1 MSSLYALLV
10 GINSYRA
17 PGLSRLSGCHNDVG
31 RVEQLLDARFGS
43 GPKAHVRTLLDEQAT
58 RAAVVAV
65 FREHLGQAGPG
76 DTALF
81 WFSGHGSR
89 SPLPPE
95 LWYREPSGWCQ
106 TLVCHDSRA
115 GGTAP
120 PDLLDCELRVLISEV
135 AARGAHVAVVL
146 DSCHSAGATRTGP
159 STDPQTDEVIRIAPV
174 ASRWA
179 EPATRPPALESLLP
193 ELVAATN
200 DAALGG
206 DLAAGSRD
214 VGPDQA
220 GVDHVALTACR
231 DEQQAYE
238 TGPWNRRNG
247 IFTLGLLDAI
257 ERLGPGATYREL
269 MVAARCAVENAR
281 DRQVPTL
288 YPADHDIVDQPFLG
302 GAFRAPAGA
311 LVMRFKRG
319 SWEINAGSIHGIK
332 AAAGDDVRVAVHLEN
347 PVREAR
353 VTRVRT
359 EVSVVEPLGWTPDT
373 GRQYDVVLSR
383 VPMPAVTVA
392 VGGTSRDEPETARAV
407 IEAMRNAG
415 PGGSP
420 SPHLRVVPLD
430 GSETMPDLRVS
441 TGGGR
446 IRVLSFDG
454 TPLTDDLTRADVHT
468 VVDRLEH
475 LARWRTIRNLANPV
489 SRLADAVKIEVVA
502 AEPGEIS
509 APRDRAPYKPGDDGA
524 VLLTYARAGDRWAP
538 PMVFIRLRN
547 TSDRPLY
554 CVLLDLTDR
563 HAVHPHLFPG
573 RIIAPGNC
581 GAAFDGG
588 LVAFQ
593 LPEDRAVEP
602 GAETRDYLQL
612 LVSEEEFPATSFHL
626 GALGTQRAV
635 DSSPSRSGSFT
646 GILDRLGMT
655 ALHREAVRPPAAAPD
670 WASSVLTVRTRVPE
684 IS

>member
-10 GINSYRA
+10 GINSYRT
-17 PGLSRLSGCHNDVG
+17 PDLSRLFGCLNDVG

-43 GPKAHVRTLLDEQAT
+43 GSETRPLTLLNEQAT
-58 RAAVVAV
+58 RAAVVSA

-81 WFSGHGSR
+81 WFSGHGSLSR
-89 SPLPPE
+89 LPPE
-95 LWYREPSGWCQ
+95 LWHREPSGWCQ

-115 GGTAP
+115 DGTET

-159 STDPQTDEVIRIAPV
+159 GADPQTDEVIRIAPV
-174 ASRWA
+174 APRWA
-179 EPATRPPALESLLP
+179 EPAPRPPALESLLP
-193 ELVAATN
+193 ELVGATN

-206 DLAAGSRD
+206 NRD

-220 GVDHVALTACR
+220 DADHVALTACR
-231 DEQQAYE
+231 DDQQAYE

-302 GAFRAPAGA
+302 GVSRAPASA
-311 LVMRFKRG
+311 LVMRYKRG
-319 SWEINAGSIHGIK
+319 SWEINAGSIHGIE
-332 AAAGDDVRVAVHLEN
+332 AAAGEDVRVAVHLES

-359 EVSVVEPLGWTPDT
+359 ELSVVEPLGWTPDT

-392 VGGTSRDEPETARAV
+392 VGGTSRDDPETARAV
-407 IEAMRNAG
+407 IDALRSAG
-415 PGGSP
+415 PDGSP
-420 SPHLRVVPLD
+420 SPHLRLVPLD
-430 GSETMPDLRVS
+430 DPEKTPDLRVS
-441 TGGGR
+441 TDGCR
-446 IRVLSFDG
+446 IRVHSFDG
-454 TPLTDDLTRADVHT
+454 GPLTDDLTRADVHT
-468 VVDRLEH
+468 AVARLEH
-475 LARWRTIRNLANPV
+475 IARWRTIRNLANRV
-489 SRLADAVKIEVVA
+489 SRLAGAVKIEVVV

-509 APRDRAPYKPGDDGA
+509 APRDRAPAKPGDDGA
-524 VLLTYARAGDRWAP
+524 VLLTYARAGDGWVP

-573 RIIAPGNC
+573 RIIAPRNC
-581 GAAFDGG
+581 GVAFDGG

-635 DSSPSRSGSFT
+635 ERSPSRSGSFT
-646 GILDRLGMT
+646 GILDQLGMT